1 MPSANRFCKHFNLIP
16 GFSTEFR
23 SNTRRIASCVVGL
36 NNSDADCAPPPGL
49 TFPPLPPHV
58 RHNQG
63 EGTGPIEKRIIKD
76 TGVAVTSLCFGT
88 SGLGDMPDTYGYEV
102 PEARA
107 RETLDA
113 IFESEVN
120 FIDTSNNYGFG
131 RSEQRIGDA
140 IRARGGLPD
149 GFVIST
155 KLDRDIETGRFDA
168 DRARR
173 SLEESLTRLGL
184 DSVPVLHL
192 HDPEH
197 AADLTEITRDGGAM
211 DELFKMKEEGLAQA
225 VGLAMG
231 RNDLMNDLIRK
242 WPFDT
247 LISHNRWTLL
257 NRSAEEIFA
266 YAHAQGMAILNA
278 APYAGGVL
286 AKGADVM
293 PKISYSPADASAL
306 EPVRRIEAACAD
318 HAVAPGAAALQFSM
332 NDPRIA
338 STVVGV
344 SKPERVTQTLGW
356 ASEVIPQA
364 LWDLLADI
372 PADMSDPEA
381 HRDYKPG

>member
-1 MPSANRFCKHFNLIP
+1 M
-16 GFSTEFR
+16 
-23 SNTRRIASCVVGL
+23 
-36 NNSDADCAPPPGL
+36 

-58 RHNQG
+58 PHHQG

-76 TGVAVTSLCFGT
+76 TGVAVTPLCFGT

-131 RSEQRIGDA
+131 RSEQRVGDA

-184 DSVPVLHL
+184 DSVQVLHL

-197 AADLTEITRDGGAM
+197 SADLTEITRDGGAM

-257 NRSAEEIFA
+257 NRSAEKIFA

-293 PKISYSPADASAL
+293 PRISYSPADASAL

-318 HAVAPGAAALQFSM
+318 HSVAPGAVALQFSM

-364 LWDLLADI
+364 LWDMLADI